1 VASDGGI
8 FSFGDAQ
15 FYGSTGAIKLNKPV
29 VGMAPTPSGK
39 GYWLLASDGGLFS
52 FGDAAFYGSLP
63 GSGISS
69 PAVAMRPTRTGGGY
83 LIVAATGAVVNYGDA
98 PVLGGVPDAV
108 PGYKGGVAGL
118 DVKAAPA
125 PSSSA
130 QIRK

>member
-1 VASDGGI
+1 
-8 FSFGDAQ
+8 
-15 FYGSTGAIKLNKPV
+15 
-29 VGMAPTPSGK
+29 MAPTPTGK

-52 FGDAAFYGSLP
+52 FGDAAFFGSLP

-108 PGYKGGVAGL
+108 PGYKGGIAGL

-125 PSSSA
+125 SSSTT
-130 QIRK
+130 QSQR